1 MKPLL
6 VSGFSGINNRAPTD
20 RLPKDEA
27 GRSAVADA
35 VNVDLTEAG
44 TFQRRPGAQRVVA
57 GSNTRSLTSSGGYGY
72 YAAGD
77 TLFRF
82 DGGVSSSAVATL
94 ASPYANVC
102 YAETP
107 NGLAWSDGY
116 TLNLLRNGA
125 TSRMAP
131 PVPNPAPV
139 AIGQAGGALRAGMYA
154 VCFATVAPGG
164 QRSALTGPYFVDVPE
179 NGRIRL
185 TMAALAATVDVFVT
199 APDGD
204 IFYRDRTL
212 PIGTTL
218 QDLSVI
224 TSSGEPVVHEVT
236 ASLPPADILAYHNG
250 RLLSVQGQF
259 IRYSMPYNLGLYKP
273 GSGYI
278 PVPDVV
284 TLVAAVEGG
293 VYVATA
299 SKTWFLPG
307 GDVSK
312 ASMDEIA
319 PYGATPGTLAAV
331 PNSKDVTWFSPRG
344 PVRASI
350 DGSITL
356 LQDRQI
362 AFSKAD
368 SGASIY
374 RETNG
379 LRTLITA
386 LSGSSP
392 GSGTAAFGCYMT
404 ARSVT

>member
-1 MKPLL
+1 MKPFPIN
-6 VSGFSGINNRAPTD
+6 GFSGINNRAPTD

-35 VNVDLTEAG
+35 VNVDLTEVG
-44 TFQRRPGAQRVVA
+44 TFQRRPGSERVIT
-57 GSNTRSLTSSGGYGY
+57 GSNVRSLTSSGGYGY
-72 YAAGD
+72 YAAGSN
-77 TLFRF
+77 LYRF
-82 DGGVSSSAVATL
+82 DGVAPSESIATL
-94 ASPYANVC
+94 ASPFANVC

-107 NGLAWSDGY
+107 SGLAWSDGF
-116 TLNLLRNGA
+116 TLNLLRSGVTA
-125 TSRMAP
+125 RLVPSM
-131 PVPNPAPV
+131 PNPAPIAV
-139 AIGQAGGALRAGMYA
+139 GQSGGSLREGMYA
-154 VCFATVAPGG
+154 VCFATVLASGL
-164 QRSALTGPYFVDVPE
+164 RSALTEPAFVQVPE

-185 TMAALAATVDVFVT
+185 TMASLLATVDVFVT

-236 ASLPPADILAYHNG
+236 ASLPPADILAYSNG
-250 RLLSVQGQF
+250 RLLSAQGQF
-259 IRYSMPYNLGLYKP
+259 VRYSLPYSLGLYKP

-278 PVPDVV
+278 PFPDVV

-293 VYVATA
+293 VYMATA
-299 SKTWFLPG
+299 KKTWFFPG
-307 GDVSK
+307 GDLSK
-312 ASMDEIA
+312 SNMVEVA
-319 PYGATPGTLAAV
+319 PYGATPGTLATI
-331 PNSKDVTWFSPRG
+331 PNSQDVTWFSQRG
-344 PVRASI
+344 PVRAGI
-350 DGSITL
+350 DGSISL
-356 LQDRQI
+356 LQDKQI
-362 AFSKAD
+362 AFAPAD

>member
-1 MKPLL
+1 MKP
-6 VSGFSGINNRAPTD
+6 VKVPGFTGINNRAPDD
-20 RLPKDEA
+20 RLPKDQS
-27 GRSAVADA
+27 GKSAVRDA
-35 VNVDLTEAG
+35 VNVDLTEVG
-44 TFQRRPGAQRVVA
+44 TFQRRPGSERIVT
-57 GSNTRSLTSSGGYGY
+57 GSNVRSLTSSGGYGY
-72 YAAGD
+72 YASGAS
-77 TLFRF
+77 LYRF
-82 DGGVSSSAVATL
+82 DGVAPSESVAQL
-94 ASPYANVC
+94 ASAFANVC

-107 NGLAWSDGY
+107 NGLAWSDGF
-116 TLNLLRNGA
+116 TLNLIRGGSTARLVPA
-125 TSRMAP
+125 M
-131 PVPNPAPV
+131 PNPAPLCV
-139 AIGQAGGALRAGMYA
+139 GQAGGSLREGMYA
-154 VCFATVAPGG
+154 VCFATVLASGL
-164 QRSALTGPYFVDVPE
+164 RSALTEPAFVQVPE

-250 RLLSVQGQF
+250 RLLSAQGQF
-259 IRYSMPYNLGLYKP
+259 VRYSLPYSLGLYKP
-273 GSGYI
+273 GTGYI
-278 PVPDVV
+278 PFPDPV

-293 VYVATA
+293 VYMATA
-299 SKTWFLPG
+299 KKTWFFPG

-312 ASMDEIA
+312 AEMAEVA
-319 PYGATPGTLAAV
+319 PYGATPGTLATI

-344 PVRASI
+344 PVRAGI

-356 LQDRQI
+356 LQDKQI
-362 AFSKAD
+362 AFAPAD

>member
-1 MKPLL
+1 MKP
-6 VSGFSGINNRAPTD
+6 VKIPGFTGINNRAPTD
-20 RLPKDEA
+20 RLPKDES
-27 GRSAVADA
+27 GRRAVADA

-44 TFQRRPGAQRVVA
+44 TFQRRPGAERVVT
-57 GSNTRSLTSSGGYGY
+57 GSNTRSLTNSGGYGY
-72 YAAGD
+72 YASAG
-77 TLFRF
+77 TLYRF
-82 DGGVSSSAVATL
+82 DGSTSSAVATL
-94 ASPYANVC
+94 ASPFANVC

-107 NGLAWSDGY
+107 LGLVWSDGF
-116 TLNLLRNGA
+116 TLNLIRSGSTARL
-125 TSRMAP
+125 AP
-131 PVPNPAPV
+131 AVPNPAPV
-139 AIGQAGGALRAGMYA
+139 AVGQAGGSLRAGMYA
-154 VCFATVAPGG
+154 VCFATVSSTG
-164 QRSALTGPYFVDVPE
+164 QRSALTEPYFVDVPE

-185 TMAALAATVDVFVT
+185 TMAALPANVDVFVT

-204 IFYRDRTL
+204 VFYRDRTL

-218 QDLSVI
+218 QDLSII
-224 TSSGEPVVHEVT
+224 TSSGEPMVHEVT
-236 ASLPPADILAYHNG
+236 ASLPPADFLAHHEG
-250 RLLSVQGQF
+250 RLLSAQGQF
-259 IRYSMPYNLGLYKP
+259 IRYSLPYNLGLYKP

-278 PVPDVV
+278 ALPEIV
-284 TLVAAVEGG
+284 TLMAAVEGG
-293 VYVATA
+293 VYIATA
-299 SKTWFLPG
+299 SKTWFLSG
-307 GDVSK
+307 KDVSK
-312 ASMDEIA
+312 ANMDEVA
-319 PYGATPGTLAAV
+319 PYGATPGTLAAI
-331 PNSKDVTWFSPRG
+331 PNSREVTWFSPRG

-362 AFSKAD
+362 AFTKAD